1 MKTKDVKYTSFK
13 AEEIGDNFVAGYA
26 STFGNIDAY
35 GDVVEKGAFSRTLK
49 ARNSKIKFLKYHD
62 PNQPIGKVVEIKED
76 DTGLWVKA
84 VFSSTVAGQEARA
97 EVLEGVLDSF
107 SIGFLPIKTKADT
120 SEEGRIIN
128 RLQEV
133 KLYEFSLVTFPANEE
148 AVVTAVKSDA
158 VGQKLNKS
166 NQELLSQFSEFLLAK
181 QLADD
186 AANDDEALDDEIDA
200 APEAVTAEE
209 ATGEDTEQEDV
220 RKALSDALFSL
231 KLEAALKSLRKSG

>member
-35 GDVVEKGAFSRTLK
+35 GDVVEKGAFTRTLK
-49 ARNSKIKFLKYHD
+49 ARKNQIKFLKYHD

-76 DTGLWVKA
+76 DVGLWVKA
-84 VFSSTVAGQEARA
+84 VFSSTIAGQEARA

-107 SIGFLPIKTKADT
+107 SIGFTPMKTKSGK
-120 SEEGRIIN
+120 SEDGRIIN
-128 RLQEV
+128 HIQEV

-148 AVVTAVKSDA
+148 AIVTAVKSDNFES
-158 VGQKLNKS
+158 KLTKS
-166 NQELLSQFSEFLLAK
+166 NQELLNQFGAFLLAK
-181 QLADD
+181 QIEEG
-186 AANDDEALDDEIDA
+186 AANDDAPVEDAAEEDSEEPASDEDTNEPPVNDEFKKALDE
-200 APEAVTAEE
+200 
-209 ATGEDTEQEDV
+209 
-220 RKALSDALFSL
+220 ALFSL